1 MVENW
6 GEARCLVRY
15 SSYIHLLCV
24 CDPRHLMLP
33 RSVTRLL
40 KSLGRFRDPKPLSLD
55 EWAEHHRPR
64 VMADVQRVL
73 PYIPDGSNFVD
84 VGANV
89 GLFTEC
95 ILQERPGCAAVLF
108 EPVLRYYERCSQRFE
123 GNPRVQVIHAGLGA
137 EADTATIYKPRHNF
151 GGNTIVRELFFDRS
165 ELAQLKSDTPFD
177 EEEVK
182 IEVFSDVAE
191 QLGITDISFV
201 KTDAEGHD
209 HAVLAGML
217 PWLATQAMKP
227 VILAELLAEFYHPH
241 WAEQAA
247 ALDGLTRVGYAEC
260 DLSRME
266 KIDDILLFPSDYS
279 HPEC

>member
-1 MVENW
+1 
-6 GEARCLVRY
+6 
-15 SSYIHLLCV
+15 
-24 CDPRHLMLP
+24 MLP
-33 RSVTRLL
+33 RTVTRFL
-40 KSLGRFRDPKPLSLD
+40 KSLGRLRDPKPLSLD

-73 PYIPDGSNFVD
+73 PYIPDGSRFVD

-95 ILQERPGCAAVLF
+95 VLQERPNCEAFLF
-108 EPVLRYYERCSQRFE
+108 EPVRRYYERCRQRFE
-123 GNPRVQVIHAGLGA
+123 DNPRVQVIHAGLGS
-137 EADTATIYKPRHNF
+137 EAGRATIFKPRHNF

-165 ELAQLKSDTPFD
+165 ELAQLKSETPFD
-177 EEEVK
+177 EEEVP

-191 QLGITDISFV
+191 RLGIADVSFI

-217 PWLATQAMKP
+217 AWLETQATKP

-241 WAEQAA
+241 WDQQAA
-247 ALDGLTRVGYAEC
+247 ALEGLTRVGYREC
-260 DLSRME
+260 DLSQMQ
-266 KIDDILLFPSDYS
+266 KIDDILLFPSEYKQ
-279 HPEC
+279 PES

>member
-1 MVENW
+1 
-6 GEARCLVRY
+6 
-15 SSYIHLLCV
+15 
-24 CDPRHLMLP
+24 MLP

-40 KSLGRFRDPKPLSLD
+40 KSLGRLRDPKPLSLD

-64 VMADVQRVL
+64 VEADVQRVL
-73 PYIPDGSNFVD
+73 PYIPDGSRFVD

-137 EADTATIYKPRHNF
+137 EASTATIYKPRHNF

-165 ELAQLKSDTPFD
+165 ELAQLKSETPFD
-177 EEEVK
+177 EEEVT
-182 IEVFSDVAE
+182 IEVFSEVAE
-191 QLGITDISFV
+191 RLGIANVSFV
-201 KTDAEGHD
+201 KTDAEGYD

-217 PWLATQAMKP
+217 PWLDTQETKP
-227 VILAELLAEFYHPH
+227 VILAELLAEFFHPN
-241 WAEQAA
+241 WDEQAA
-247 ALDGLTRVGYAEC
+247 ALEGLTRVGYDEC

-266 KIDDILLFPSDYS
+266 KIDDILLFPTTYVQ
-279 HPEC
+279 PES

>member
-1 MVENW
+1 
-6 GEARCLVRY
+6 
-15 SSYIHLLCV
+15 
-24 CDPRHLMLP
+24 MLP

-40 KSLGRFRDPKPLSLD
+40 KSIGRLRDPRPLSLD

-73 PYIPDGSNFVD
+73 PYIPDGSLFVD

-95 ILQERPGCAAVLF
+95 ILQERPQCEAILF
-108 EPVLRYYERCSQRFE
+108 EPVRRYYERCAQRFE
-123 GNPRVQVIHAGLGA
+123 DNPRVRLVHAGLGA
-137 EADTATIYKPRHNF
+137 EASTTTIFKPRHNF

-177 EEEVK
+177 EEEVT
-182 IEVFSDVAE
+182 IEVFSEVAAR
-191 QLGITDISFV
+191 LGISDVSFI

-217 PWLATQAMKP
+217 PWLETQETKP

-241 WAEQAA
+241 WDSQVA
-247 ALDGLTRVGYAEC
+247 ALEGLTRVGYAEC

-266 KIDDILLFPSDYS
+266 KIDDILLFPSGS
-279 HPEC
+279 QQSES